1 VRCYNPGMPSW
12 VVTERI
18 VPQPVVRRAHR
29 HDLPRVV
36 ELLQQESLDGEQ
48 REDLGPPLPQRYYD
62 ALAEIEADP
71 DNDIIVAEMDGHVVG
86 TFQLTLIR
94 HLEREAELVAE
105 IESVVVD
112 EPFRG
117 KGIGEA
123 MMRWAIENAR
133 ERGCQRVQLTSNKRR
148 LDAHRFYERL
158 GFVPGHIGMK
168 LTL

>member
-1 VRCYNPGMPSW
+1 MPSW
-12 VVTERI
+12 SVTERI
-18 VPQPVVRRAHR
+18 VPQPVMRRANR

-48 REDLGPPLPQRYYD
+48 REDVGPPPPQRYYD

-71 DNDIIVAEMDGHVVG
+71 DNDIIVAEMDGHVIG
-86 TFQLTLIR
+86 TFQITLIR

-117 KGIGEA
+117 KGIGGA